1 MTPHIAA
8 KKNEIAK
15 TVLMAGDPKR
25 IQWIA
30 TNYLKKAK
38 LVSDVRC
45 ACVYTGFY
53 KGKRISIMAH
63 GMGIPSIGIYSYELY
78 KFYGVKNIIRAG
90 TCGSYLENADVG
102 SLMIADTAFSSSLFA
117 KDVGVQTKNGVLSA
131 AKKLVEK
138 TKVIAKQ
145 MHLPIIVGKILSHDV
160 FYTAAPW
167 NVVKKSSPNLMGV
180 EMEAFALYAN
190 AIKLG
195 CNALTILTVSNSF
208 ISNNEM
214 TAQERTTSL
223 KNMIELSLNVAISL

>member
-1 MTPHIAA
+1 
-8 KKNEIAK
+8 
-15 TVLMAGDPKR
+15 
-25 IQWIA
+25 
-30 TNYLKKAK
+30 
-38 LVSDVRC
+38 
-45 ACVYTGFY
+45 
-53 KGKRISIMAH
+53 MAH

-160 FYTAAPW
+160 FYTAAP
-167 NVVKKSSPNLMGV
+167 
-180 EMEAFALYAN
+180 
-190 AIKLG
+190 
-195 CNALTILTVSNSF
+195 
-208 ISNNEM
+208 
-214 TAQERTTSL
+214 
-223 KNMIELSLNVAISL
+223 